1 MFNSMLLR
9 KLRLAPLMLSDGGR
23 EESMSS
29 HPNKIVRT
37 FSNIQSY
44 YAVKTYKRTTATTT
58 TKPIKKLIKQYTEYD
73 DSELKQQLEKTIQS
87 LINGKNIEYHLK
99 MALACIGEAVYRTFG
114 FYPHDVQYL
123 GARILLN
130 GQLAEMQTGE
140 GKTIVAAMAATI
152 VAASGAAVHVLS
164 TNEYLASRDCKEMK
178 GLFDF
183 FAISSGSISSEMEIE
198 DRQKQYALQV
208 CYVSASEL
216 VFDVLKDELDVT
228 NSETRNKA
236 NLKRFFQNNIKSTN
250 QRRIV
255 PALHFCIVDEADSV
269 LIDEAS
275 TPLIISQESESIME
289 ESILQWGLEQ
299 AENLV
304 EHQDFIID
312 LVHNEVELLK
322 SFDKK
327 VLLPAK
333 NVKPMW
339 HTQAWQKLIIKKAL
353 TALYLFHLDEHYI
366 LEENKI
372 VIVDESTGRPMP
384 DRSWEQGLHQLIEIK
399 EGLEISK
406 TRQTIA
412 QITFQRFFRRYILLA
427 GLTGT
432 AAEVSREMWNVYE
445 LKVCIIPPNRKNLRK
460 KLSTDCYLTQDDK
473 WVAVAQ
479 DAIKAATRGQP
490 VLIGTR
496 SVESSEKVLGF
507 LSGMN
512 NSDDF
517 LINLLNARQN
527 EQEAEI
533 VSKAGTS
540 GTITIATNMA
550 GRGTDIKLDEIAK
563 KSGGLHVILTEH
575 HDSKRIDRQLI
586 GRTARQG
593 NEGSYRE
600 VVCFN
605 DTLLSSNK
613 NIWQIFGKN
622 IYLTLIRNWLY
633 MLAMKTAQTRAQQ
646 RQYEIRINTLKQ
658 DRTRQKQ
665 IGFIGKLQ

>member
-1 MFNSMLLR
+1 MFNSIILR
-9 KLRLAPLMLSDGGR
+9 KLRLAPLILSDGGR
-23 EESMSS
+23 EESKSA
-29 HPNKIVRT
+29 HPNKVVRT

-44 YAVKTYKRTTATTT
+44 YAVKSYKRTTATAS
-58 TKPIKKLIKQYTEYD
+58 TKPIKKLIQQYAEYD
-73 DSELKQQLEKTIQS
+73 DLELKQQLKKTIQS
-87 LINGKNIEYHLK
+87 LVNGKNIEYQLK
-99 MALACIGEAVYRTFG
+99 MALACVGEAVYRTFG

-152 VAASGAAVHVLS
+152 VAVSGAAVHVLS

-183 FAISSGSISSEMEIE
+183 FDISSGSISSEMETE
-198 DRQKQYALQV
+198 DRQKQYILQI

-216 VFDVLKDELDVT
+216 VFDVLKDELDIT
-228 NSETRNKA
+228 NSETRNKT
-236 NLKRFFQNNIKSTN
+236 NLKRFFQDSH
-250 QRRIV
+250 QSVSQRIV

-289 ESILQWGLEQ
+289 ESVLQWGLEQ
-299 AENLV
+299 AKNLV

-312 LVHNEVELLK
+312 LVHNEIELLK
-322 SFDKK
+322 SFDKR

-366 LEENKI
+366 LEEDKI

-399 EGLEISK
+399 EGLDISK

-412 QITFQRFFRRYILLA
+412 QITFQRFFRRYLLLA

-445 LKVCIIPPNRKNLRK
+445 LKVCVIPPNRKNLRK
-460 KLSTDCYLTQDDK
+460 RLSIDCYLTQDDK
-473 WVAVAQ
+473 WAAVAQ
-479 DAIKAATRGQP
+479 EAIKAATQGQP

-507 LSGMN
+507 LSSIN
-512 NSDDF
+512 NSDNF

-550 GRGTDIKLDEIAK
+550 GRGTDIKLDEKAK

-613 NIWQIFGKN
+613 NIWQLFGKN
-622 IYLTLIRNWLY
+622 TYLTSVRNWLY
-633 MLAMKTAQTRAQQ
+633 ILAMKTAQTRAQH